1 VEIPVNVTS
10 TITIVDYGVGN
21 VGSIQNMLKKV
32 GARSVVASSP
42 EKVLQATKLILPGV
56 GAFDA
61 GMETLA
67 RSGLVTALNHKA
79 LDERTPVLGLCLG
92 MQLMTRGSEEG
103 KLPGLGWVNADTR
116 KFDAAGTP
124 GLKVPHMGWNL
135 VAPAKPSRIL
145 RGYSDDTRFYF
156 VHSYYVRC
164 EDRTD
169 SLLSSAY
176 GGHSFDAAFEH
187 GNLIGVQ
194 FHPEKSHRFG
204 MWLLK
209 NFTELS

>member
-1 VEIPVNVTS
+1 VTS

-21 VGSIQNMLKKV
+21 VGSIQNMLKKI
-32 GARSVVASSP
+32 GARSVVASSSQQI
-42 EKVLQATKLILPGV
+42 LDATKLILPGV

-67 RSGLVTALNHKA
+67 RSGLVAALNRKA
-79 LDERTPVLGLCLG
+79 LEVRTPVLGLCLG
-92 MQLMTRGSEEG
+92 MQLMTRGCEEG
-103 KLPGLGWVNADTR
+103 KLPGLGWVDADTR
-116 KFDAAGTP
+116 KFDAAATP

-135 VAPAKPSRIL
+135 VAPAKQSAIL
-145 RGYSDDTRFYF
+145 RGYAAETRFYF

-164 EDRTD
+164 DDPTD
-169 SLLSSAY
+169 ALLRSGY
-176 GGHSFDAAFEH
+176 GGHTFDAAFEH
-187 GNLIGVQ
+187 RNLIGVQ

-209 NFTELS
+209 NFTELA

>member
-1 VEIPVNVTS
+1 VSPP
-10 TITIVDYGVGN
+10 ITIVDYGIGN
-21 VGSIQNMLKKV
+21 VGSIQNMLKKI
-32 GARSVVASSP
+32 GARSVVASSSDQIL
-42 EKVLQATKLILPGV
+42 KATKLILPGV

-61 GMETLA
+61 GMDTLA
-67 RSGLVTALNHKA
+67 RSGLVDALNRKA
-79 LDERTPVLGLCLG
+79 LQERIPVLGLCLG

-103 KLPGLGWVNADTR
+103 TLPGLGWVRADTV

-124 GLKVPHMGWNL
+124 GMKVPHMGWNL
-135 VAPAKPSRIL
+135 VAPAKESAML
-145 RGYSDDTRFYF
+145 KGYPTDARFYF

-169 SLLSSAY
+169 PLLRAAY
-176 GGHSFDAAFEH
+176 GAISFDAGFQH
-187 GNLIGVQ
+187 DNLIGFQ

-209 NFTELS
+209 NFTELC

>member
-1 VEIPVNVTS
+1 MTS

-42 EKVLQATKLILPGV
+42 DEILRATKLILPGV

-61 GMETLA
+61 GMDTLA
-67 RSGLVTALNHKA
+67 RSGLMDSLNRKA
-79 LDERTPVLGLCLG
+79 LEERTPVLGLCLG
-92 MQLMTRGSEEG
+92 MQLMTRGSQEG
-103 KLPGLGWVNADTR
+103 KLPGLGWVNADTC
-116 KFDAAGTP
+116 KFNAAP
-124 GLKVPHMGWNL
+124 GLKIPHMGWNL
-135 VAPAKPSRIL
+135 VAPAKQSPIL
-145 RGYSDDTRFYF
+145 KGFSPETRFYF

-164 EDRTD
+164 DD
-169 SLLSSAY
+169 GADPLLKSAY
-176 GGHSFDAAFEH
+176 GGTSFDAGFQHE
-187 GNLIGVQ
+187 NLFGVQ